1 MAKDMTLL
9 WGSGSPPCWRIMIT
23 LDEKELK
30 DYHCKLLSF
39 EKMEHKSK
47 EVMDMNPRGQ
57 VNTSFLACFFFF
69 SPMSFQSHESL
80 SAAASIQMG
89 RQSPEWVLRCLHV
102 SRGELLLQKKKKY
115 IYHVYYERVNRW
127 EDPRV
132 LRRKETRALCS
143 QSQYPLFIY
152 FLMPPKTRASTSRR
166 EPSWPLT
173 PPASSRWCTSACS
186 KASPSPR
193 KPVCP
198 PNQLAFHENT
208 GAACWVLV
216 AILKRCTP
224 GNILPRCGMP
234 SAPVH
239 TTKPW
244 QCGFRDSSRWGP
256 HAFTR
261 GGGVTR
267 LYGWKEHKRS
277 SLKHFKQTYLGN
289 YSNMSGWSTTGSVI
303 ETP

>member
-57 VNTSFLACFFFF
+57 VNTSFLSWHVFFFF
-69 SPMSFQSHESL
+69 FARCHFSHMNLCLQLPAFKWGDNPLNESF
-80 SAAASIQMG
+80 AACMFL
-89 RQSPEWVLRCLHV
+89 EV
-102 SRGELLLQKKKKY
+102 SFSCKKKNIY

-193 KPVCP
+193 NPVCP

-261 GGGVTR
+261 GAGS
-267 LYGWKEHKRS
+267 HKAVWMERTQT
-277 SLKHFKQTYLGN
+277 FKSKTF
-289 YSNMSGWSTTGSVI
+289 
-303 ETP
+303 